1 MVMQQVSVN
10 LWAVLVAAIAGMAIG
25 FLWFGPLFGKQYM
38 AFMNLDKKKMKEAKK
53 KGMGKTFTIAF
64 LSTLLMSYI
73 LAHFVGYVQATT
85 IVDGIVLAFQLW
97 LVFFATTELG
107 MILWEGKPFKLYAIK
122 TLHNL
127 VSLAV
132 MGAILAVWA

>member
-1 MVMQQVSVN
+1 MMQIVSVN
-10 LWAVLVAAIAGMAIG
+10 YLAVLAAAVAGFVVG

-38 AFMNLDKKKMKEAKK
+38 ALMNLDKKKMKEAKK
-53 KGMGKTFTIAF
+53 KGMGKTLTVAF

-85 IVDGIVLAFQLW
+85 IVDGIVLAFWLW
-97 LVFFATTELG
+97 LGFFATTELG

-127 VSLAV
+127 ATLAI